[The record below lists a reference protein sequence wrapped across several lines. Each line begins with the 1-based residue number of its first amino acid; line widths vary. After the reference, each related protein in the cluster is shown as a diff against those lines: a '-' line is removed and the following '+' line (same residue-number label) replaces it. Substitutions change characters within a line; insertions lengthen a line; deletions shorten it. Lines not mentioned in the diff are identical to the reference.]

1 MNVQFVIIGN
11 LFFVNALRLRR
22 YQQEQSLMEEEQ
34 DHHADEYLCRMASDP
49 LSIVSKDYQNSHYNF
64 PFHGSMVW

>member
-1 MNVQFVIIGN
+1 M
-11 LFFVNALRLRR
+11 
-22 YQQEQSLMEEEQ
+22 EEEEQ